1 MLKPQDVM
9 VLLRLAGERPEWTF
23 KHLAQDLGLSPS
35 EAHAA
40 LERASAAG
48 LYDPKRRK
56 VREHAL
62 LELVIH
68 GIRYV
73 FPARRL
79 PRCRG
84 IPTAHSMEP
93 LSAQLVVAAD
103 DCLVWPHPE
112 GPSFGDGIEP
122 LYRSA
127 PDAARQNPRLHRR
140 LALLDALRIGR
151 VRERKLAAE
160 ALDQELR
167 A

>member
-1 MLKPQDVM
+1 MLKPQDVL
-9 VLLRLAGERPEWTF
+9 VLLRLAGEPPDWTF
-23 KHLAQDLGLSPS
+23 KNLAIDLGMSPS

-40 LERASAAG
+40 LERAGKAG
-48 LYDPKRRK
+48 LYDPKKRK

-62 LELVIH
+62 MELAVH
-68 GIRYV
+68 GIPYV

-79 PRCRG
+79 ARCRG
-84 IPTAHSMEP
+84 IPTAHSAEP
-93 LSAQLVVAAD
+93 LNGQLVIAED

-112 GPSFGDGIEP
+112 GTAFGDALEP

-127 PDAARQNPRLHRR
+127 PEAARKNPKLHRR
-140 LALLDALRIGR
+140 LALLDALRVGR

-160 ALDQELR
+160 ALDRELR